1 MAANSA
7 TKDENKD
14 IENLS
19 FEAAMSELETI
30 VRRLE
35 EGDVELD
42 DAIEAYARGA
52 SLKAHCEAKLKQAQ
66 MRVDKITLDA
76 SGTASAEPASFD

>member
-1 MAANSA
+1 MTDLAHDDVAGM
-7 TKDENKD
+7 
-14 IENLS
+14 S
-19 FEAAMSELETI
+19 FEAALAELETI

-42 DAIEAYARGA
+42 AAIEAYARGA
-52 SLKAHCEAKLKQAQ
+52 ALKKHCEERLKQAQ

-76 SGTASAEPASFD
+76 TGTPGAEPAGLD